1 MKSRS
6 RINRRGIRNDEIWLG
21 GNENE
26 VTLDLL
32 AENLGRI
39 NYGPKLLDKKGID
52 FPVMIGQQ
60 QQFGYKMYPINFE
73 RISELEFKEG
83 AVSDGTPVFLYGELY
98 ADECADTFLDMSGFT
113 KGCVFIN
120 GFNLGRYWN
129 IGPTL
134 DLYIPAPLIKK
145 GKNEIVVF
153 ETERFERDYITAND
167 YRVKREEDK

>member
-1 MKSRS
+1 
-6 RINRRGIRNDEIWLG
+6 
-21 GNENE
+21 
-26 VTLDLL
+26 
-32 AENLGRI
+32 
-39 NYGPKLLDKKGID
+39 
-52 FPVMIGQQ
+52 
-60 QQFGYKMYPINFE
+60 
-73 RISELEFKEG
+73 
-83 AVSDGTPVFLYGELY
+83 
-98 ADECADTFLDMSGFT
+98 MSGFT

-120 GFNLGRYWN
+120 GFNIGRYWN